1 MLGCFTERTCSM
13 DGIVRGTVRS
23 QPRNHSAACQFHSK
37 KNAMS
42 IWYLFNHDAPVENP
56 QCWQFSIMTLPSILH
71 SNYVLYPVPLSLIH

>member
-1 MLGCFTERTCSM
+1 
-13 DGIVRGTVRS
+13 
-23 QPRNHSAACQFHSK
+23 
-37 KNAMS
+37 MS